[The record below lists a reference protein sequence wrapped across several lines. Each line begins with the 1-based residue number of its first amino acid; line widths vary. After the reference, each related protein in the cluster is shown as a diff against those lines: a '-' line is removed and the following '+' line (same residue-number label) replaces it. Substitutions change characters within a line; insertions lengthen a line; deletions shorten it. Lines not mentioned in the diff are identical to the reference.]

1 MAVQASTADPAGQ
14 APGKMRLGRQR
25 MAKLLGL
32 MVSNLHSSTACSWL
46 LAISHSD
53 MSTSIQSTN
62 TTSSFLAGSGGQKRS
77 IPSRKKKSFFRSHGY
92 WLCFL
97 LATMG
102 FIVNGS
108 KRWGNPHDFCPH
120 SMKKWEFD
128 VLVRSAS
135 DCTSLNLCW
144 SKFCVISWCFFEI
157 CDCIYRI
164 LLLVWSHNCEVQKII
179 IVKMLIKYC
188 PKF

>member
-1 MAVQASTADPAGQ
+1 MSSSVDLVKMDGRGWLCRRAPQIQQALEVGHYEGSWEDEARKAAHGQ
-14 APGKMRLGRQR
+14 APRIWRAE
-25 MAKLLGL
+25 AK
-32 MVSNLHSSTACSWL
+32 HP
-46 LAISHSD
+46 
-53 MSTSIQSTN
+53 
-62 TTSSFLAGSGGQKRS
+62 FK
-77 IPSRKKKSFFRSHGY
+77 KKKSFFRSHGY

-135 DCTSLNLCW
+135 DCTSLNLC
-144 SKFCVISWCFFEI
+144 
-157 CDCIYRI
+157 
-164 LLLVWSHNCEVQKII
+164 
-179 IVKMLIKYC
+179 
-188 PKF
+188 